1 MLHENN
7 HWATVF
13 SPTERATSAVNLY
26 DSLQK
31 ERLNKADIAYNHK
44 PEQRTY
50 NQSVMSKHLLA
61 QLETKQW
68 HRSHNKQNELNTEK
82 KLHIASN
89 YIANVGCHSSKMI
102 RRKTKGFSWR
112 FVQFAENGTTR
123 DVKIF
128 LWPFFMMK
136 KSYYMEML
144 EM

>member
-13 SPTERATSAVNLY
+13 SPTERATSAVDLY

-61 QLETKQW
+61 QLETKQ
-68 HRSHNKQNELNTEK
+68 
-82 KLHIASN
+82 
-89 YIANVGCHSSKMI
+89 
-102 RRKTKGFSWR
+102 
-112 FVQFAENGTTR
+112 
-123 DVKIF
+123 
-128 LWPFFMMK
+128 
-136 KSYYMEML
+136 
-144 EM
+144 